1 LRDNPCD
8 QTKVIPKQ
16 LNVSNWGDE
25 EEKRKKEDWGDKL
38 FLSFYIRKLLF
49 LFISF
54 SYTFLS
60 LFIVWRGKKWQKKK
74 TYLSSANV
82 IVIHKRNRVQY
93 IGGESENTRIVHR
106 G

>member
-1 LRDNPCD
+1 VTT
-8 QTKVIPKQ
+8 QVIPKQ

-25 EEKRKKEDWGDKL
+25 EEKRKKEGWGDKL

-54 SYTFLS
+54 IDTFLS
-60 LFIVWRGKKWQKKK
+60 LFIVWRGEEVAKKK

-82 IVIHKRNRVQY
+82 IVIHKQGTIHWR
-93 IGGESENTRIVHR
+93 
-106 G
+106 